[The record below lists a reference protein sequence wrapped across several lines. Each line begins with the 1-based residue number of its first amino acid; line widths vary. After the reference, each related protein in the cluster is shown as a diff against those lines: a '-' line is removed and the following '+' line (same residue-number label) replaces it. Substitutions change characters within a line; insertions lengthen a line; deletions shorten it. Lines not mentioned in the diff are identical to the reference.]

1 MKINV
6 FGDTISAMVCA
17 GCLAETGNNI
27 TLVGERIGDIAEP
40 GLVELLDSQLESG
53 RLTITNEFD
62 TQAACHIMALNPD
75 DCSNAKRI
83 AKQIAGKARSDST
96 LIVRSNFTI
105 GLAKELAQM
114 ANLEFA
120 VNPDFAADGHAIERF
135 TRPDRIIIGT
145 SSDKIKTQLRQI
157 FAPFNRNRDV
167 IITMSPASAELTKYG
182 TNAMLA
188 TRISLMNELA
198 SISEKIGADIEE
210 VRLGLGA
217 DQRIGRAYLYPG
229 IGFGGDNFTRDLER
243 IKLLLPQ
250 AHQHHGQS
258 LLQSVID
265 INDNQKEL
273 FFRKLWQHFDCDLKG
288 KTITLWGLGYKPHT
302 TSIESSA
309 SLTLIK
315 AFINQGCSLKLHDPF
330 ALEATKDWVH
340 KHLTNLQQQRV
351 TFHTEMYEA
360 VEQSDAL
367 CVLTEYKAFWSPD
380 LLTLKETMHTPII
393 LDGRNLY
400 NKYWVED
407 NHFTYYGVGR

>member
-6 FGDTISAMVCA
+6 FGNTVSAMVCA
-17 GCLAETGNNI
+17 GCLAETGNNV
-27 TLVGERIGDIAEP
+27 TLIGKRPDDIAEP
-40 GLVELLDSQLESG
+40 GLVELLDNQLTSG
-53 RLTITNEFD
+53 RLTITNELNPK
-62 TQAACHIMALNPD
+62 AECHIIALEPD
-75 DCSNAKRI
+75 DCHNAKLI
-83 AKQIAGKARSDST
+83 ANQLAVSALPEST
-96 LIVRSNFTI
+96 LVVRSNFTI
-105 GLAKELAQM
+105 GLAKELAQT
-114 ANLEFA
+114 AKLEFA
-120 VNPDFAADGHAIERF
+120 VNPDFAADGHAIQRF

-145 SSDKIKTQLRQI
+145 SSEKIRTQLKQL
-157 FAPFNRNRDV
+157 FAPYNRNRDV
-167 IITMSPASAELTKYG
+167 ILNMTPASAELTKYG

-198 SISEKIGADIEE
+198 TISEVIDADIEE

-217 DQRIGRAYLYPG
+217 DKRIGRAYLYPG

-243 IKLLLPQ
+243 IKSLLPQ
-250 AHQHHGQS
+250 AHHHGGKS

-265 INDNQKEL
+265 INENQKEL

-288 KTITLWGLGYKPHT
+288 KTISLWGLGYKPHT

-309 SLTLIK
+309 SLTLIT

-330 ALEATKDWVH
+330 ALEASREWVH
-340 KHLTNLQQQRV
+340 KNLSSHQQQQIS
-351 TFHTEMYEA
+351 FHAEMYEA
-360 VEQSDAL
+360 TEESDAL

-380 LLTLKETMHTPII
+380 LAVLKENMQTPII

-407 NHFTYYGVGR
+407 NEFIYYGVGR

>member
-17 GCLAETGNNI
+17 GCLAETGNHV
-27 TLVGERIGDIAEP
+27 TLIGQRVGDFAEP
-40 GLVELLDSQLESG
+40 GLVELLDAQLESG
-53 RLTITNEFD
+53 RLTITEAFNDKAE
-62 TQAACHIMALNPD
+62 CHIIALGPD
-75 DCSNAKRI
+75 DCQNAKRI
-83 AKQIAGKARSDST
+83 AHELGQQASRQST

-105 GLAKELAQM
+105 GLAKELAQT
-114 ANLEFA
+114 AQLEFA

-145 SSDKIKTQLRQI
+145 FSNKIKEQLKQI

-167 IITMSPASAELTKYG
+167 IINMSPASAELTKYA

-198 SISEKIGADIEE
+198 SIAEKIDADIEE

-250 AHQHHGQS
+250 AHQNGGKS

-265 INDNQKEL
+265 INENQKEL
-273 FFRKLWQHFDCDLKG
+273 FFRKLWQHFDCDLHG
-288 KTITLWGLGYKPHT
+288 KTISLWGLGYKPNT
-302 TSIESSA
+302 TSIQSAA

-315 AFINQGCSLKLHDPF
+315 AFISQGCSLKLHDPF
-330 ALEATKDWVH
+330 ALEEAKNWVH
-340 KHLTNLQQQRV
+340 KNLTLHEQQRIS
-351 TFHTEMYEA
+351 FHTEMYQTTLQA
-360 VEQSDAL
+360 DAL

-380 LLTLKETMHTPII
+380 LTLLKENMQTPIL

-400 NKYWVED
+400 NKYWVEE

>member
-6 FGDTISAMVCA
+6 FGNTISAMVCA
-17 GCLAETGNNI
+17 GCLAETGNNV
-27 TLVGERIGDIAEP
+27 TLIGKRPDDIAEP
-40 GLVELLDSQLESG
+40 GLVALLDNQLTSG
-53 RLTITNEFD
+53 RLTITDKLNP
-62 TQAACHIMALNPD
+62 QAECHIIALEPD
-75 DCSNAKRI
+75 DCHNAKLI
-83 AKQIAGKARSDST
+83 ANQLAQSASPEST

-105 GLAKELAQM
+105 GLAKELAQT
-114 ANLEFA
+114 AKLEFA
-120 VNPDFAADGHAIERF
+120 VNPDFAADGHAIQRF

-145 SSDKIKTQLRQI
+145 SSEKIREQLKQI

-167 IITMSPASAELTKYG
+167 ILNMTPASAELTKYA

-198 SISEKIGADIEE
+198 TISEVIDADIEE

-217 DQRIGRAYLYPG
+217 DKRIGRAYLYPG

-243 IKLLLPQ
+243 IKSLLPQ
-250 AHQHHGQS
+250 AHHHGGKS

-265 INDNQKEL
+265 INENQKEL

-309 SLTLIK
+309 SLTLIT

-330 ALEATKDWVH
+330 ALEASKEWVH
-340 KHLTNLQQQRV
+340 KNLSNHQQQQIS
-351 TFHTEMYEA
+351 FHSEMYDATEN
-360 VEQSDAL
+360 SDAL

-380 LLTLKETMHTPII
+380 LAVLKENMQTPII

-400 NKYWVED
+400 NKFWVED
-407 NHFTYYGVGR
+407 NEFIYYGVGR

>member
-17 GCLAETGNNI
+17 GCLAETGNSI
-27 TLVGERIGDIAEP
+27 TLIGQRVGDIAEP

-53 RLTITNEFD
+53 RLTISDTFD
-62 TQAACHIMALNPD
+62 RQAECHIIALDPD

-83 AKQIAGKARSDST
+83 ASDIAGNARPDST
-96 LIVRSNFTI
+96 LVVRSNFTI
-105 GLAKELAQM
+105 GLAKELAQT

-120 VNPDFAADGHAIERF
+120 VNPDFAADGHAIQRF

-145 SSDKIKTQLRQI
+145 SSDKIKEQLKQI

-167 IITMSPASAELTKYG
+167 IINMSPASAELTKYG

-198 SISEKIGADIEE
+198 SIAEKIDADIEE

-217 DQRIGRAYLYPG
+217 DKRIGRAYLYPG

-250 AHQHHGQS
+250 AHQYHGQS

-265 INDNQKEL
+265 INENQKEL
-273 FFRKLWQHFDCDLKG
+273 FFRKLWQHFDCDLNG
-288 KTITLWGLGYKPHT
+288 KTISLWGLGYKPNT
-302 TSIESSA
+302 TSIQSSA

-315 AFINQGCSLKLHDPF
+315 AFISQGCSLKLHDPY
-330 ALEATKDWVH
+330 ALEAVKVWVH
-340 KHLTNLQQQRV
+340 KHLSQTEQQKIS
-351 TFHTEMYEA
+351 FHTNMYEA
-360 VEQSDAL
+360 TEQSDAL

-380 LLTLKETMHTPII
+380 LVQLTENMQTKII

-400 NKYWVED
+400 NKFWIED
-407 NHFTYYGVGR
+407 NQFTYYGVGR